1 MTMNSLFNSSFE
13 MSLRVVSLM
22 ALYNK
27 PCTKERIFCLDF
39 VTCYAAT
46 FDFPFENL
54 HGNNKYMF
62 GELSNRRAL
71 LQEALKDLVTSGLI
85 FANIENK
92 EYVFSVTT
100 AGKKYVNSFENE
112 YAKEYMAIAKAV
124 ATKYKKSSDQE
135 LIGVIQNRSL
145 NSAKGIY

>member
-1 MTMNSLFNSSFE
+1 
-13 MSLRVVSLM
+13 
-22 ALYNK
+22 
-27 PCTKERIFCLDF
+27 
-39 VTCYAAT
+39 
-46 FDFPFENL
+46 
-54 HGNNKYMF
+54 MF